1 MSYALVRYENNTIWK
16 ICGRNGDK
24 TYGSEESA
32 ELEIIQSEGPKLRK
46 YKHQFEKNHL
56 VSISEWTPSTMVETF
71 HWHTSLEIG
80 YCISGHGWF
89 YFGDKTFEVRAG
101 DIFVVN
107 NMERHIAQS
116 DAKDPSKY
124 VFVYFDPLI
133 IEQENIELLLPF
145 VYNPKQFQNQ
155 IPAHLPVAQ
164 KIGLLIQTLQEEYK
178 ERNIIYR
185 SMMRS
190 VLLQI
195 CGLLLRHYSRSTPRE
210 DINRT
215 LNLYHKLDPA
225 LTYMKEHFQ
234 ETIELE
240 DIASR
245 LNLSPSRT
253 RHLFKETI
261 GEGFKEYLIHLR
273 VNEAKRLL
281 SNTDLPTM
289 EICMLCGFQSHSPF
303 YRAFNK
309 IVEMTP
315 QDYRKQASVAS
326 LY

>member
-1 MSYALVRYENNTIWK
+1 M
-16 ICGRNGDK
+16 
-24 TYGSEESA
+24 
-32 ELEIIQSEGPKLRK
+32 RK
-46 YKHQFEKNHL
+46 YRYQFEKNFL
-56 VSISEWTPSTMVETF
+56 ISVEEWTPSTMVETF
-71 HWHTSLEIG
+71 HWHSNLEVG

-89 YFGDKTFEVRAG
+89 YFGDKIFEVRAG

-107 NMERHIAQS
+107 NMERHIAQA

-145 VYNPKQFQNQ
+145 VYQPKQFQNQ
-155 IPAHLPVAQ
+155 IPSHLPVAQ
-164 KIGLLIQTLQEEYK
+164 KIGSLIQTLQEEYK
-178 ERNIIYR
+178 ERDKIYR
-185 SMMRS
+185 SMMHS

-195 CGLLLRHYSRSTPRE
+195 CGLLLRHYGRSASREEITRV
-210 DINRT
+210 
-215 LNLYHKLDPA
+215 LNLYHKLEPV

-234 ETIELE
+234 EAIELE

-281 SNTDLPTM
+281 SSTDLPTM
-289 EICMLCGFQSHSPF
+289 EICMQCGFQSHSPF
-303 YRAFNK
+303 YRAFKK
-309 IVEMTP
+309 IVEMNP
-315 QDYRKQASVAS
+315 QDYRDQASVAA